1 MSVAAAVD
9 YPPAFV
15 APAHLWVPE
24 GRRGTWGPEIV
35 EFSAS
40 IGHPV
45 DAEQAADLD
54 AFGSYG
60 PRGLYLVD
68 ETCKIEGRQNGKT
81 DRVVLPQTM
90 FDFFVRGVEFV
101 TWTAHQMDTT
111 RKTMRIVHQL
121 IDANAVLSRRV
132 REILTG
138 RDSEAI
144 VLTSGA
150 VWEWRARTDAGG
162 RGGQAD
168 VWVAD
173 EALYLTSGMI
183 AARRP
188 TMRSRPGA
196 QMRLASSAALK
207 RSTYLRSVVRRGR
220 GRNDAS
226 LIYSE
231 HCAPGSF
238 ENPGCEVDG
247 CSHLPGTP
255 GCTLD
260 REELWHLAN
269 HAMGRRITYATMR
282 SERLK
287 MPPVEFARELLGW
300 HEQGPDEAETI
311 SVDAWRGLE
320 DRSSKVRKRAHPVF
334 ALAVRPD
341 QSSASVSVAGP
352 RHDGKVHVGLVR
364 HAVPVGEV
372 VDELAR
378 LQRKHQPRLVV
389 LAPGPA
395 TKSLA
400 PQLQRAGV
408 RVRVVTDA
416 ELAQASA
423 VMLAAVKAD
432 DTRHRGDELVRMS
445 LEALQPRDTT
455 DGGWTV
461 DLRGDGDSA
470 PFVSVLLA
478 RWGVAIGP
486 RVLSDDELRDSLG

>member
-1 MSVAAAVD
+1 MGRGGEEC
-9 YPPAFV
+9 PPAFV

-60 PRGLYLVD
+60 RGGLYLVD

-81 DRVVLPQTM
+81 DRVVLPQTL
-90 FDFFVRGVEFV
+90 FDFFVRGVRFV
-101 TWTAHQMDTT
+101 TWTAHLMDTT
-111 RKTMRIVHQL
+111 RKTMKIVHEL
-121 IDANAVLSRRV
+121 IDANAVLSSRV
-132 REILTG
+132 REITTG

-144 VLTSGA
+144 VLRSGA

-173 EALYLTSGMI
+173 EALYLTHGMI

-220 GRNDAS
+220 ARNDPT

-238 ENPGCEVDG
+238 EEPGCQLAG
-247 CSHLPGTP
+247 CSHVYGTR

-260 REELWHLAN
+260 REDLWHHAN
-269 HAMGRRITYATMR
+269 HAMGRRISYATMR
-282 SERLK
+282 SERRT
-287 MPPVEFARELLGW
+287 MHPTEFARELLGW
-300 HEQGPDEAETI
+300 HEAGPDDDETI
-311 SVDAWRGLE
+311 PVERWDKLV
-320 DRSSKVRKRAHPVF
+320 DRSSSVRKGARPVF
-334 ALAVRPD
+334 ALMVRPD
-341 QSSASVSVAGP
+341 QSSAALAVAGH
-352 RHDGKVHVGLVR
+352 RHDDKVHVGLIRQALPLGQVR
-364 HAVPVGEV
+364 GE
-372 VDELAR
+372 LLR
-378 LQRKHQPRLVV
+378 LSQKYRPWTVV

-395 TKSLA
+395 TKRLA
-400 PQLQRAGV
+400 PQLKAAGIRI
-408 RVRVVTDA
+408 RVAVEN
-416 ELAQASA
+416 ELAQAA
-423 VMLAAVKAD
+423 AATLAGVKAD
-432 DTRHRGDELVRMS
+432 DTRHRGDELVRLS
-445 LEALQPRDTT
+445 LESLERRDTT
-455 DGGWTV
+455 DGGWTA
-461 DLRGDGDSA
+461 DLTGDGDAA
-470 PFVSVLLA
+470 PFVAVMLA
-478 RWGVAIGP
+478 RWGVSIGP
-486 RVLSDDELRDSLG
+486 RPYDVLNSAW